1 MNDILT
7 VKEKIEKVLK
17 QYSSKKLNC
26 IGINLY
32 DSGDWYSKAYFSLPI
47 EISSMKAFN
56 HNEAFEIFQEF
67 KKNDFI
73 DYFERVYTE
82 DKNELK
88 LNFLLK
94 KQDKI
99 STEKILNIIRSY
111 INIKNDELKE
121 ILNLA
126 KMKVSDS
133 KNRKYEALY
142 YINLTFDLK
151 KVKNSIKRL
160 ACYYMIRFEPVGP
173 VVVTPEKYYKE
184 YIVSSNKFF
193 LKLVKDY
200 YIISEIEAGAF
211 YIAALDFYSDGK
223 RTYKLYFKIKDNV
236 LLFKKLKELFKF
248 NNFFLKKI
256 CEIENYLIFN
266 KEKLNLIFLAFCIN
280 NKNEQ
285 SLNFYFVKKKNRS

>member
-1 MNDILT
+1 MLT
-7 VKEKIEKVLK
+7 IKEKIEKVLK
-17 QYSSKKLNC
+17 RYESKKLNC

-32 DSGDWYSKAYFSLPI
+32 DSGNWYSKAYFSLPI
-47 EISSMKAFN
+47 ENSSIKGFN
-56 HNEAFEIFQEF
+56 HKEAFKIFQEL

-73 DYFERVYTE
+73 DYLERVYTE
-82 DKNELK
+82 NKNELK

-99 STEKILNIIRSY
+99 STEKILSTIRSY

-121 ILNLA
+121 ILDLA

-133 KNRKYEALY
+133 KNREYEALY
-142 YINLTFDLK
+142 YINLTFDLRK
-151 KVKNSIKRL
+151 IENSIKRFS
-160 ACYYMIRFEPVGP
+160 CYYMIRFEPVGP
-173 VVVTPEKYYKE
+173 VVIMSEEYYKE
-184 YIVSSNKFF
+184 YIISLNKFF
-193 LKLVKDY
+193 LKLVRNY
-200 YIISEIEAGAF
+200 YVISEIQAGYL
-211 YIAALDFYSDGK
+211 YIAALDFYNDEK
-223 RTYKLYFKIKDNV
+223 RTYKLYFKIKDDV

-248 NNFFLKKI
+248 NVFFLKKI

-280 NKNEQ
+280 NRNEQ